1 MIIFIMLYHKTKC
14 SERGE
19 EMDVKV
25 NLSGMEELQK
35 ALDDAT
41 AKLYEL
47 HKAVT
52 EIHSAFIK
60 VGMEIN
66 QPSADTDD

>member
-1 MIIFIMLYHKTKC
+1 
-14 SERGE
+14 
-19 EMDVKV
+19 MDVKV

-47 HKAVT
+47 HK
-52 EIHSAFIK
+52 